1 MSELSQ
7 DELRSI
13 VARDLSGYRLG
24 APASGTAKGPIGP
37 APEATTPDLDALR
50 RKYLG
55 PGAAGEPISK
65 GPAALD
71 EDTIVSVEADA
82 GEDAPGGVPKA
93 VVVSTTERRVI
104 GTQG

>member
-1 MSELSQ
+1 VSELSQ

-13 VARDLSGYRLG
+13 VARDVSGYRLG
-24 APASGTAKGPIGP
+24 APASGTVKGPIGP
-37 APEATTPDLDALR
+37 APDATTPDLDALR

-55 PGAAGEPISK
+55 PAVAAEPISK

-71 EDTIVSVEADA
+71 DDTIVSVEPDA
-82 GEDAPGGVPKA
+82 GEDGPGGVPKA
-93 VVVSTTERRVI
+93 VIVSNTERRVI

>member
-13 VARDLSGYRLG
+13 VARDVSGYRLG
-24 APASGTAKGPIGP
+24 ADTLGTAKGPIGP

-55 PGAAGEPISK
+55 PEAAAEPVSK
-65 GPAALD
+65 SPVLD
-71 EDTIVSVEADA
+71 EDTIVSVEPD
-82 GEDAPGGVPKA
+82 GEGNAPGEGAKA
-93 VVVSTTERRVI
+93 VVVSNTERRVI

>member
-13 VARDLSGYRLG
+13 VARDVSGYRLG
-24 APASGTAKGPIGP
+24 NQPSGTAKGLGP

-55 PGAAGEPISK
+55 PEAAGLPISK
-65 GPAALD
+65 GPALD
-71 EDTIVSVEADA
+71 EDTIVSVEPDA
-82 GEDAPGGVPKA
+82 GEDAQGGVPKA
-93 VVVSTTERRVI
+93 VIVSNTERRVI